1 MKKAIIFIFLALSS
15 LLPNLSVNAQ
25 TSTMTIRENPA
36 LSLKKFVPKGSYSG
50 ITRISGNTYAVVSDS
65 EELDGFFKFNIEL
78 DPETGAIRTVEN
90 IGYYNAET
98 ANRDNECVAYN
109 PRRNT
114 IYVGGERNNSIVEYT
129 IEGKPT
135 GQRSV
140 NLIPNTRQNLG
151 MESLCYDAKYDLIW
165 AMTEGTLITDNDGN
179 YTTDVNGVA
188 HMLRLTAFDTNFN
201 KIRELAYRMDS
212 PTNLKAASR
221 YTMGV
226 SDITVLDDGRI
237 LVLEREAYVPKVKY
251 GSWVNCKLYLVDP
264 QNAASVGSKEAL
276 KADSQFMDKTLIWSC
291 NTQMSLNGLNWANYE
306 GMCLGPKLSDGSQVI
321 ILISDSQNRYNG
333 LLKDWMKTLVIK

>member
-1 MKKAIIFIFLALSS
+1 MRKFRIISLSLLSSMFIFATVHS
-15 LLPNLSVNAQ
+15 Q
-25 TSTMTIRENPA
+25 TIRVKEYPA
-36 LSLKKFVPKGSYSG
+36 YNLKKSVPKGNYSG
-50 ITRISGNTYAVVSDS
+50 IAK
-65 EELDGFFKFNIEL
+65 LDGDTYGVVCDKGSRDGYFKFRIDI
-78 DPETGAIRTVEN
+78 DPDSGYIRSVEN
-90 IGYYNAET
+90 LGFMSGT
-98 ANRDNECVAYN
+98 TSNRDNECIAYN
-109 PRRNT
+109 PT
-114 IYVGGERNNSIVEYT
+114 TEKVYIGGERNNSIVEYT
-129 IEGKPT
+129 VEGKPT

-165 AMTEGTLITDNDGN
+165 AMTEGTLVTDNDGN

-188 HMLRLTAFDTNFN
+188 QMLRLTAFDTNFN
-201 KIRELAYRMDS
+201 KVRELAYRMDS
-212 PTNLKAASR
+212 PTNLKSASR

-226 SDITVLDDGRI
+226 SDIAVLDDGRI
-237 LVLEREAYVPKVKY
+237 LVLEREAFVPKVKY

-264 QNAASVGSKEAL
+264 QNAASVGSTEAL
-276 KADSQFMDKTLIWSC
+276 KADTQFMDKTLIWSC

-306 GMCLGPKLSDGSQVI
+306 GMCLGPKLSDGSQAI